1 MKAFM
6 FYVLTAIC
14 AFLYDVSVVAQV
26 KIDSTQKNPDS
37 CSIFLNRYENIH
49 SVSSQIV
56 TVHADQ
62 FKSGYSLNILSA
74 LSGKVN
80 GADIK
85 TGTSGN
91 SASSVFFMRG
101 DRNLISDSQPLYVV
115 DGVPLI
121 GHLNSNL
128 GFDYGNLIN
137 DWNIDD
143 IESVSILKGGQA
155 SLLYGNRAGNGAVI
169 IRTKKADAEG
179 FHVEYTISAMMRR
192 IADSPEFQ
200 NNYGQ
205 GYNGEFSYSDGIGGG
220 INDGMDG
227 SWGPRFNGQLIPQFD
242 GLSTGYVNGTSQQ
255 VRGGDTWAR
264 QQAAMRGIDISIIP
278 TPWIA
283 QPNTMKVYLQTAYTL
298 ANNIGWSWS
307 NKQGG
312 FRMSYTN
319 VRADDITPNTLF
331 VKNTIGGNF
340 NYTFFNK
347 LKLYGTLQR
356 TYQKDM
362 NLLLSDDPYIQSPMA
377 YFAWMGR
384 QVNTRNLRNYWQAG
398 QEKITQFNYLN
409 TYSDNPFF
417 ASFENDSPLERKNF
431 FGSVGAKFEI
441 VKGLSINYSGGF
453 NKVDQSC
460 ENNMAQGNLSGFP
473 ANVKTENIT
482 QSVYRHSFFADYAF
496 KLVSMNDL
504 SVFSGLYFEKT
515 DGHEHYYTLGSGDF
529 GENVTNLK
537 TNGYFGGISYVGHN
551 AYSFKVLIN
560 RDTYKLIEKLSTPL
574 FYSVSGSVEIEKL
587 LSLPK
592 VISTLNVQTGYS
604 TSGLNTLPV
613 INLTSLPPE
622 QNHFST
628 ISEYTVS
635 ADLGFFNNRIL
646 GHVNYY
652 ISHTENGML
661 DISISSNNG
670 YSSRII
676 STASVKN
683 SGYEISL
690 DIIPVHSQKISWKS
704 SILYFKNSNEVV
716 ELADGIAST
725 SMLIGSVEMR
735 NEKGQ
740 PMGNLFGRKF
750 IRQEDHVVFDNGFP
764 EYTNKNELLGNV
776 NPDYIIY
783 INNSLTFKKLTISI
797 SLDYSK
803 GGVYYSPFYKYGTVA
818 GTLANTADREDGIVG
833 DGMKWNDADG
843 TYVKNDLNVS
853 AQDYYGSI
861 FRIDEYSIMD
871 ATYLKLK
878 EINVAYSFMLKQ
890 KLNMTCSIFGQNIF
904 TWSRNKDYNNSNLF
918 HENGIYYRGI
928 NNFNLPETYLIGMKI
943 QLHI

>member
-1 MKAFM
+1 M
-6 FYVLTAIC
+6 LTAIF
-14 AFLYDVSVVAQV
+14 ALLSEISVIAQV
-26 KIDSTQKNPDS
+26 KIDSTLSIFDS
-37 CSIFLNRYENIH
+37 CSIYLNRSENIE
-49 SVSSQIV
+49 SFRSQTV
-56 TVHADQ
+56 TINKDQ
-62 FKSGYSLNILSA
+62 LSAGYSLNILST
-74 LSGKVN
+74 LSGKIN

-85 TGTSGN
+85 TANSGN

-115 DGVPLI
+115 DGVPVL
-121 GHLNSNL
+121 GNLNSNL
-128 GFDYGNLIN
+128 GFDYGNLLN

-179 FHVEYTISAMMRR
+179 FHVEYSISAIMRR

-200 NNYGQ
+200 NSYGQ

-242 GLSTGYVNGTSQQ
+242 GLSTGYINGTSQQ

-264 QQAAMRGIDISIIP
+264 QQAGQQGIDNSIKP

-283 QPNTMKVYLQTAYTL
+283 QPNNLKDYFQTAYTL
-298 ANNIGWSWS
+298 ANNIGLSWA

-319 VRADDITPNTLF
+319 VRADDVTPNTHF
-331 VKNTIGGNF
+331 VKNTFGGNF

-347 LKLYGTLQR
+347 LKIYGTLQR
-356 TYQKDM
+356 TNQKDM
-362 NLLLSDDPYIQSPMA
+362 NLLLADDPYMQSPMV

-384 QVNTRNLRNYWQAG
+384 QVNTRNLKNYWQAG
-398 QEKITQFNYLN
+398 QENIAQFNYLN

-417 ASFENDSPLERKNF
+417 AAFENESPLERKNF

-441 VKGLSINYSGGF
+441 VKGFSINYTGGF
-453 NKVDQSC
+453 NKVDQSV
-460 ENNMAQGNLSGFP
+460 EKTMAQGNLSGKP
-473 ANVKTENIT
+473 ANVKSENIT
-482 QSVYRHSFFADYAF
+482 QSIYRHSFFADYAF
-496 KLVSMNDL
+496 KLGSMNDL
-504 SVFSGLYFEKT
+504 SVFSGLYFEKA
-515 DGHEHYYTLGSGDF
+515 DGNERFTLGSGYP
-529 GENVTNLK
+529 GENSTNLK

-551 AYSFKVLIN
+551 AYSLKVMMS

-574 FYSVSGSVEIEKL
+574 LYSVSGSVEIEKL

-613 INLTSLPPE
+613 INLTSLPSE
-622 QNHFST
+622 QNHFSVN
-628 ISEYTVS
+628 SEYTVS

-652 ISHTENGML
+652 TSHTENGML

-690 DIIPVHSQKISWKS
+690 DIIPVHSQKICWKS
-704 SILYFKNSNEVV
+704 SILYFKNRNEVV
-716 ELADGIAST
+716 DLADGIAST

-750 IRQEDHVVFDNGFP
+750 KRREGQLVFKNGLP
-764 EYTNKNELLGNV
+764 EYTNMKELLGNV
-776 NPDYIIY
+776 NPDYMIY
-783 INNSLTFKKLTISI
+783 SNNSLTFKKLTISL
-797 SLDYSK
+797 SLEYSK
-803 GGVYYSPFYKYGTVA
+803 GGVCYSPFYKFGTLA
-818 GTLANTADREDGIVG
+818 GTLANTADREAGVVG
-833 DGMKWNDADG
+833 DGVKWDDAGG
-843 TYVKNDLNVS
+843 TYVKNDINVS
-853 AQDYYGSI
+853 AEDYYEGISGI
-861 FRIDEYSIMD
+861 EENSIMD

-878 EINVAYSFMLKQ
+878 EINVSYSFMLKQ
-890 KLNMTCSIFGQNIF
+890 KLNMTCSIFGQNIY
-904 TWSRNKDYNNSNLF
+904 TWSRSKDYNNSNLF
-918 HENGIYYRGI
+918 KYNNIYHRGI
-928 NNFNLPETYLIGMKI
+928 NNYNLPETYVLGMKI